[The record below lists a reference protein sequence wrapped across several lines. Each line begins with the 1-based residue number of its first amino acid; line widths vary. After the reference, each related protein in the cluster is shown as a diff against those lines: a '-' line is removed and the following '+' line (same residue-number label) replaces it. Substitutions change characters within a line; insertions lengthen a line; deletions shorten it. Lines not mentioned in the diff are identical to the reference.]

1 MFKKPIF
8 IALALIFVLIFLS
21 LFSLENISM
30 TTNKEF
36 IKSLDFITGALAYII
51 CSIIL
56 ILAMRLS
63 IIDKYYPQDRVYV
76 LHKQLGIWVSIITAL
91 HIFCHDIVKPILSP
105 IKEFFNLE
113 VLDKSILNLI
123 YEPLFLIV
131 DKLSAKDLGTV
142 IAYIA
147 LCLFVITFIQKIS
160 YRTWL
165 KTHKLFAFLFILLS
179 LHVFP
184 LFYKRFLLSPLG
196 VLLVIFTV
204 LGIFASIYILL
215 NLHIKLGTRR
225 LKVLAFKKRDNIL
238 RLKLECHRSDF
249 KDHKNVNSRFYFLK
263 VGAFNYHPFT
273 ASFSNDDMSISF
285 AISVQGDM
293 TKYLY
298 DNIESIEYVN
308 VKGPYGN
315 FNLEAGDYLSNRAYI
330 ANGVGSIAYLDFIK
344 DICKENEIVQS
355 GFIFVLKDKESL
367 NYSMLKPYLDRLKTL
382 CLFVDIILTKEQGR
396 PDSDYFKT
404 RLKGMDTIYFCGSPL
419 LKNVLEK
426 DLKSLKNTT
435 LKCNFI
441 YEYIRWRHLV

>member
-1 MFKKPIF
+1 MFKKPIV
-8 IALALIFVLIFLS
+8 IALTLIIILVLLS

-36 IKSLDFITGALAYII
+36 VKALDFITGAIAYII
-51 CSIIL
+51 CSIIV
-56 ILAMRLS
+56 ILATRLS

-76 LHKQLGIWVSIITAL
+76 LHKDLGILVTIISLL
-91 HIFCHDIVKPILSP
+91 HIFCHDILRPIISP
-105 IKEFFNLE
+105 LKEYFKIDI
-113 VLDKSILNLI
+113 LDKSILNII
-123 YEPLFLIV
+123 YEPVLLIV
-131 DKLSAKDLGTV
+131 DKSSAKDLGTV

-147 LCLFVITFIQKIS
+147 LCLLAITFIQKIS
-160 YRTWL
+160 YRVWL
-165 KTHKLFAFLFILLS
+165 KTHRLFALLFILLA

-196 VLLVIFTV
+196 ALLVIFTV
-204 LGIFASIYILL
+204 LGTIAALYILL
-215 NLHIKLGTRR
+215 NLHIKLGSRK
-225 LKVLAFKKRDNIL
+225 LKVLAFKKKDNIL
-238 RLKLECHRSDF
+238 RLKLQCSMSDF

-263 VGAFNYHPFT
+263 VGSFNYHSFT
-273 ASFSNDDMSISF
+273 ASFSSDDMSISF
-285 AISVQGDM
+285 AISVQGEM

-298 DNIESIEYVN
+298 DNIDSIEYID

-355 GFIFVLKDKESL
+355 GFIFILKDKDSL
-367 NYSMLKPYLDRLKTL
+367 NYLMLKPYLERLTAL
-382 CLFVDIILTKEQGR
+382 CLFVDVIFTKDKGR
-396 PDSDYFKT
+396 PDTNYFKSK
-404 RLKGMDTIYFCGSPL
+404 LKGMDTVYFCGSPL
-419 LKNVLEK
+419 LKNALEK
-426 DLKSLKNTT
+426 DLKDTA